1 MRCAGRRLCGSCVLA
16 ISLLTASCGSGSSEV
31 AEPRPQADQA
41 TPAAPTTTTA
51 APTTTTAAPT
61 TTAPTT
67 TAPTTTTASVTTSQ
81 LKPII
86 IDVHSHLAS
95 DVTTDLVISALNQ
108 GVVDAMVM
116 FARNPSTDAEV
127 LDLADALPGRV
138 VVGLAFQQP
147 DWMIQQPWVLQEIER
162 KLETGRY
169 HWLGEVI
176 LRHYG
181 APAIG
186 APPWDIGVDTDLFR
200 GVLTLATRY
209 DVPVTIHHELD
220 DETREVF
227 RNVLRDHTSAVVVW
241 AHWCGRAAPDDAQE
255 FLDEFPNL
263 YCDLAASTLLTSFG
277 SEKNPLFIDEDQW
290 DPDWKDLIEA
300 MPDRFLFG
308 IDSVVAALFENYGK
322 WLEDYQKM
330 FALLSSDTRAQVMGG
345 NAARLLPAEIVA
357 DLAQVAGTEVIGSV
371 SSTPSTT
378 TEPIPA
384 LTIDCSLNEAG
395 KRISCQAGGYQEGT
409 KLTWTST
416 ASSKTRGGNWW
427 EFNVSEDLIGT
438 EATVLLEECEK
449 GVCRTAQVV
458 VDLAGSG

>member
-1 MRCAGRRLCGSCVLA
+1 
-16 ISLLTASCGSGSSEV
+16 
-31 AEPRPQADQA
+31 
-41 TPAAPTTTTA
+41 
-51 APTTTTAAPT
+51 
-61 TTAPTT
+61 
-67 TAPTTTTASVTTSQ
+67 

-95 DVTTDLVISALNQ
+95 DITTDLVISALNQ

-186 APPWDIGVDTDLFR
+186 ALPWDIGVDTDLFR

-220 DETREVF
+220 DGTREVF

-290 DPDWKDLIEA
+290 DPDWKNLIEA
-300 MPDRFLFG
+300 MPGRFLFG

-345 NAARLLPAEIVA
+345 NAARLLPAEVVA
-357 DLAQVAGTEVIGSV
+357 GMAQVAGTEVIGSDPL
-371 SSTPSTT
+371 TPSMT

-384 LTIDCSLNEAG
+384 LTIDCSLDEAE
-395 KRISCQAGGYQEGT
+395 KRINCQASGYQEGM

-416 ASSKTRGGNWW
+416 ASSKTRGGDWW
-427 EFNVSEDLIGT
+427 NFNVSEGLIGT
-438 EATVLLEECEK
+438 EATVFLEECEK

-458 VDLAGSG
+458 VDLASSG

>member
-1 MRCAGRRLCGSCVLA
+1 M
-16 ISLLTASCGSGSSEV
+16 
-31 AEPRPQADQA
+31 
-41 TPAAPTTTTA
+41 
-51 APTTTTAAPT
+51 
-61 TTAPTT
+61 
-67 TAPTTTTASVTTSQ
+67 
-81 LKPII
+81 KPII
-86 IDVHSHLAS
+86 IDVHSHLAPG
-95 DVTTDLVISALNQ
+95 VTTDLVISALNQ

-127 LDLADALPGRV
+127 LGLADALPGRV

-147 DWMIQQPWVLQEIER
+147 DWMIQQPGVLKEIER

-186 APPWDIGVDTDLFR
+186 APPWDLGVDTDLFR

-308 IDSVVAALFENYGK
+308 IDSVVAALFANYGK

-345 NAARLLPAEIVA
+345 NAARLLPAEVVA

-371 SSTPSTT
+371 SSTT

-384 LTIDCSLNEAG
+384 LTIDCSLDEAG
-395 KRISCQAGGYQEGT
+395 KRISCQAGGYQEGM

-416 ASSKTRGGNWW
+416 ASSKTRGGDWYN
-427 EFNVSEDLIGT
+427 FNVSEDLIGT
-438 EATVLLEECEK
+438 EATVFLEECSR

>member
-1 MRCAGRRLCGSCVLA
+1 
-16 ISLLTASCGSGSSEV
+16 
-31 AEPRPQADQA
+31 
-41 TPAAPTTTTA
+41 
-51 APTTTTAAPT
+51 
-61 TTAPTT
+61 
-67 TAPTTTTASVTTSQ
+67 

-86 IDVHSHLAS
+86 IDVHSHLAF

-108 GVVDAMVM
+108 SVVDAMVM
-116 FARNPSTDAEV
+116 FARTPSTDAEV
-127 LDLADALPGRV
+127 LGLADALPGRV

-147 DWMIQQPWVLQEIER
+147 DWILQDPRVLQEIER

-169 HWLGEVI
+169 HWLGEVV

-186 APPWDIGVDTDLFR
+186 APSWDIGADTDLFR

-263 YCDLAASTLLTSFG
+263 YCDLAASTLLSSFG
-277 SEKNPLFIDEDQW
+277 HEKNPLFIDEDQW

-322 WLEDYQKM
+322 WLADYQKM

-345 NAARLLPAEIVA
+345 NAVRLLPAEVVA

-378 TEPIPA
+378 TGPIPA
-384 LTIDCSLNEAG
+384 LTIDCSLDEAG
-395 KRISCQAGGYQEGT
+395 KRINCQASGYQEGT

-416 ASSKTRGGNWW
+416 ASSKTRKGDWW
-427 EFNVSEDLIGT
+427 NFNVSADLIGT
-438 EATVLLEECEK
+438 EATVFLEECEK